1 MYRGDTVTL
10 HLDGFRGAQTYLGTT
25 RSTGKDRYLTTY
37 LQNLDGRSKVY
48 PLQFECET
56 MSGEARLTLR
66 VARQCVA
73 GKVLELSLTQ
83 LFRSSLKDTGLR
95 LPGAQT
101 LSPKP

>member
-37 LQNLDGRSKVY
+37 LQNWDGRSKVY